1 MNHTTPPFMDPSV
14 RRGHPRH
21 SFCLKSL
28 PRHSLAGRSLLQRA
42 ANCRRQ
48 GNCFCYK
55 ERIPSQF
62 GYDTGMATMCAYAL
76 TSLICF
82 LMLVSPP
89 VYALQIFTE
98 LIGDHLI
105 KEEDTKTNTTWE
117 RVNPNLPSPDA
128 LRYKILI
135 KHKKCIVKERK
146 ASTNSQ
152 AIAESLTKSAA
163 SSSSLASSQS
173 TEIVSDVRSYPCR

>member
-1 MNHTTPPFMDPSV
+1 M
-14 RRGHPRH
+14 
-21 SFCLKSL
+21 
-28 PRHSLAGRSLLQRA
+28 
-42 ANCRRQ
+42 
-48 GNCFCYK
+48 
-55 ERIPSQF
+55 
-62 GYDTGMATMCAYAL
+62 
-76 TSLICF
+76 
-82 LMLVSPP
+82 
-89 VYALQIFTE
+89 FTE
-98 LIGDHLI
+98 LIGDYLI

-152 AIAESLTKSAA
+152 AIAENLTKSAA

-173 TEIVSDVRSYPCR
+173 PEIVSDVRCNPCRLTASRHPRSKGRVVARGSCAFFSRYTGKAGGG